1 MKITRKKLRLIIEAA
16 LHESWADTSW
26 SMGDEKIMITDLIK
40 HLPPMMYI
48 GVLSLMS
55 QLPNKLP
62 TRGQERV
69 DRARFGERNPD
80 GTYTHF
86 PIIIVVKD
94 GAPMYVL
101 DGNHRL
107 QKAVDMINRGDLS
120 RSIIKAQVLDVSDNN
135 TKIPEIYKRLFG

>member
-1 MKITRKKLRLIIEAA
+1 
-16 LHESWADTSW
+16 
-26 SMGDEKIMITDLIK
+26 MGDEKIMITDLIK
-40 HLPPMMYI
+40 RLPPI
-48 GVLSLMS
+48 IDVDVLALMS

-69 DRARFGERNPD
+69 VRARFGECNPD

-107 QKAVDMINRGDLS
+107 QKAIDMANRGDASQRL
-120 RSIIKAQVLDVSDNN
+120 IKAQILDVSDDN
-135 TKIPEIYKRLFG
+135 TEIPEIYKHMFG